1 MKPLGT
7 ARTAEPLYRQLKDR
21 IRAQIS
27 SGEWQPG
34 SRVPSEYELVAQYG
48 VSRMTAN
55 RALRELMHDGYLN
68 RIRGLGTFVR
78 EPPHHTSLIELRN
91 IAEEIAARGNRHRA
105 EVVELVKVKADRKLA
120 AEFHIAPGR
129 TLYRITL
136 VHLENDRPVQ
146 LERRHV
152 NASVAPLFLRQDF
165 TLVTPTAYLLSI
177 VPVDELEHC
186 VRAVLPDQE
195 ARRLLRIPKGE
206 PCLELHRQS
215 WSQGETVTV
224 TALTYP
230 ASRYALKSR
239 YRTSPSGRLA
249 EFSSLP

>member
-91 IAEEIAARGNRHRA
+91 IAEE
-105 EVVELVKVKADRKLA
+105 
-120 AEFHIAPGR
+120 
-129 TLYRITL
+129 
-136 VHLENDRPVQ
+136 
-146 LERRHV
+146 
-152 NASVAPLFLRQDF
+152 
-165 TLVTPTAYLLSI
+165 
-177 VPVDELEHC
+177 
-186 VRAVLPDQE
+186 
-195 ARRLLRIPKGE
+195 
-206 PCLELHRQS
+206 
-215 WSQGETVTV
+215 
-224 TALTYP
+224 
-230 ASRYALKSR
+230 
-239 YRTSPSGRLA
+239 
-249 EFSSLP
+249 